1 MRLAMFL
8 VVGSIACHS
17 LAGDDPPAQSGSVAE
32 AADIATSTVEVR
44 RAEGTL
50 PLAGELLAWQ
60 EVSLRARL
68 PAFVQQ
74 RRVDVGDHVEKDQVL
89 AVLSAPDRVAERA
102 QAQAE
107 LAAARARASR
117 LSKAAG
123 RVGVVAPLELEEARA
138 AREALQARV
147 HALRELERE
156 LVVRAPFPGIV
167 TARGAD
173 EGTLVGPG
181 TDAPLPTIVD
191 TSKLR
196 LVVAVPER
204 FTRAAVLGAAVKF
217 RLEDDEVQRLHNA
230 VVSRT
235 SGMLDLPTRT
245 LRVELE
251 VSDTDRTLQPGSY
264 VEVLWP
270 TDTGE
275 ERAWVPATAIV
286 RSTEGTWVFLRRGDA
301 LVKAEVEEVLREG
314 EEVAVMG
321 TVKAGDV
328 VVTRGSEDLTEGPW
342 PGSRDVPETPR

>member
-1 MRLAMFL
+1 MKLAQSFL
-8 VVGSIACHS
+8 VVGLFACHAPG
-17 LAGDDPPAQSGSVAE
+17 AGEAAPAGSDPGAE
-32 AADIATSTVEVR
+32 AAASEIATSTCVVR

-68 PAFVQQ
+68 PAFVRE
-74 RRVDVGDHVEKDQVL
+74 RRVDVGDRVEKDQVL
-89 AVLSAPDRVAERA
+89 VVLSAPDRVAERA

-107 LAAARARASR
+107 LAAARARANR

-123 RVGVVAPLELEEARA
+123 RAGVVAPLELEEARS

-167 TARGAD
+167 TARGVD

-181 TDAPLPTIVD
+181 TDAPLPTVVD

-204 FTRAAVLGAAVKF
+204 FTRAAVQGATVKF
-217 RLEDDEVQRLHNA
+217 RLEDDDAQRLHDA

-235 SGMLDLPTRT
+235 SGMLDLATRT

-275 ERAWVPATAIV
+275 ERAWVPATALV
-286 RSTEGTWVFLRRGDA
+286 RSTEGTWVLVRRGDTLA
-301 LVKAEVEEVLREG
+301 KVEVEELLREG
-314 EEVAVMG
+314 DEVAVRG
-321 TVKAGDV
+321 PLQAGDV

-342 PGSRDVPETPR
+342 PGS